1 MYNYL
6 RSVNPSEDDSP
17 SDATYDDP
25 NEGNH
30 DEESVDNCS
39 SSEEGSQPGVNF
51 NHHDENNH
59 EEEAETEEGDEDESF
74 DFNSLSKRTIA
85 QLKELARAR
94 GLPLTYRKKSDLIDR
109 LLGIQDDNPHNKT
122 VPELKSILRELNEP
136 TGGKKKDLVKRVLGL
151 EEFEEGSFEDFDR
164 YTNAELVE
172 KLKTTNADHQGN
184 REDLINRLMGKEPP
198 MPDVKWE
205 DSDDKS
211 LLMKALKEQGEH
223 SVRFKTVEEVHQMR
237 PFNRWPLYRFRTY
250 FKNALLSR
258 LRSESIADQD
268 NADFLALVQEN
279 PIPERNHRGES
290 KEITIRH
297 SIVY

>member
-25 NEGNH
+25 NEGND
-30 DEESVDNCS
+30 DEESVDNS
-39 SSEEGSQPGVNF
+39 SSE
-51 NHHDENNH
+51 
-59 EEEAETEEGDEDESF
+59 DEDESF

-279 PIPERNHRGES
+279 PIPERNHRGKS